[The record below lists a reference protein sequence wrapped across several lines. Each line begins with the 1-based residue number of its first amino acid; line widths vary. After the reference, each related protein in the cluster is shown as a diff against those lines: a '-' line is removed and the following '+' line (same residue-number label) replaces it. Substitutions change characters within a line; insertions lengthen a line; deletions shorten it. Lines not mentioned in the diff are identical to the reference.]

1 MALEG
6 GEPARALVVGLIEQ
20 ISALGLEVD
29 ELKRVAGWIPEP
41 SMAPSLDPPKSRAQ
55 RRREVRERA
64 KKLPG
69 RGSDGQPSHEG
80 KAREMAAPERVDDR
94 YDTRIRRRSAR
105 AALLASMAAKGR
117 LGDPLI
123 RQKWESP
130 TIAQLN
136 IEHRLYRLACPEC
149 GKCALAQLPAFRPRL
164 EADVAMLV
172 GVFCLSPARSTSL
185 CAVDRTIMRM
195 SSALADPGRSSATP
209 FAGEL
214 APWWCPEV
222 AGAGRPRAGGLPRVD
237 PRASRR
243 PPRNWS
249 TRTWAVLW
257 PPIATPA
264 ITSSPSSSNNFAGAT
279 PSGHWS
285 VGGAAR

>member
-1 MALEG
+1 MAE
-6 GEPARALVVGLIEQ
+6 ARRWVQ
-20 ISALGLEVD
+20 
-29 ELKRVAGWIPEP
+29 IPEP

-64 KKLPG
+64 KKLSG
-69 RGSDGQPSHEG
+69 RGSDGQPGHEG
-80 KAREMAAPERVDDR
+80 KAREMAAPERVDDP

-105 AALLASMAAKGR
+105 AALLASMAAKER

-130 TIAQLN
+130 TIAPLN

-164 EADVAMLV
+164 EADIAMLV

-195 SSALADPGRSSATP
+195 SAAWPIPGGASRRRSPGRVSH
-209 FAGEL
+209 EL

-222 AGAGRPRAGGLPRVD
+222 VGAGRPRAGGLPRVD

-243 PPRNWS
+243 PPRNWP

-257 PPIATPA
+257 SPIATPA

-279 PSGHWS
+279 PSGRWS

>member
-1 MALEG
+1 
-6 GEPARALVVGLIEQ
+6 
-20 ISALGLEVD
+20 
-29 ELKRVAGWIPEP
+29 
-41 SMAPSLDPPKSRAQ
+41 MAPSLDPPKSRAQ

-64 KKLPG
+64 KKLSG

-94 YDTRIRRRSAR
+94 YDTRLCRRSAP
-105 AALLASMAAKGR
+105 AALLASMTAKER
-117 LGDPLI
+117 LGDLLF

-130 TIAQLN
+130 TIAPLN

-195 SSALADPGRSSATP
+195 SAALADPGRSFATP
-209 FAGEL
+209 FAG
-214 APWWCPEV
+214 P
-222 AGAGRPRAGGLPRVD
+222 GQPRAGALVVSRSGWGWPPPRWWPPSGRPSRFQKAAKELVDEDLGGFVVSDRYAGLP
-237 PRASRR
+237 
-243 PPRNWS
+243 
-249 TRTWAVLW
+249 
-257 PPIATPA
+257 
-264 ITSSPSSSNNFAGAT
+264 
-279 PSGHWS
+279 
-285 VGGAAR
+285 AAPGR